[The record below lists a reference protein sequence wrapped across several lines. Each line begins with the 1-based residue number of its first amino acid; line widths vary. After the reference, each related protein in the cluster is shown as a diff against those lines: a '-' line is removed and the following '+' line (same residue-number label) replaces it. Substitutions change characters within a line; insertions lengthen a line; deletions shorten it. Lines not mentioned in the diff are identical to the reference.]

1 MWLWNNL
8 LKLLTKNELSDYT
21 QLAAEMLEK
30 FEAKDLVAAALRSLT
45 REPNDTP
52 VSISEERPLP
62 SRGNS
67 RGGGGGGYK
76 GNRSGGRPSSGGGG
90 RGYGGGGARRSGGS
104 GGNAPSGSRD
114 GARRD
119 SGVVHVTLNQ
129 IVNHELSKNPGS
141 AISAYPDFFVYY
153 KVQRGM

>member
-1 MWLWNNL
+1 MK
-8 LKLLTKNELSDYT
+8 LKI
-21 QLAAEMLEK
+21 
-30 FEAKDLVAAALRSLT
+30 LVAAALRSLT
-45 REPNDTP
+45 REPNDMP

-104 GGNAPSGSRD
+104 GGTHQAV
-114 GARRD
+114 AVTELEEKAA
-119 SGVVHVTLNQ
+119 VVHVLLNQ
-129 IVNHELSKNPGS
+129 IVNNE
-141 AISAYPDFFVYY
+141 FY
-153 KVQRGM
+153 KIRVAQLALTRIFLYIIKS